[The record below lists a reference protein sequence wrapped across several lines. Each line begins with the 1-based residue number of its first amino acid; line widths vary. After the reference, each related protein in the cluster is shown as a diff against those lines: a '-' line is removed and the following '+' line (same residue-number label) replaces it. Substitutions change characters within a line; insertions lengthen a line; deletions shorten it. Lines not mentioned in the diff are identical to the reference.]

1 MYNNRSYPNKSISWY
16 SKIDIV
22 LGLVNILGLTEI
34 LIRNFAKHERN
45 ISGDNL

>member
-1 MYNNRSYPNKSISWY
+1 MYNNRSYPNN
-16 SKIDIV
+16 SKIDIILV
-22 LGLVNILGLTEI
+22 LVNILGLTEI